1 MLSSIQLSN
10 PSTLQKKSKVTE
22 IQNDMYEIMAL
33 DRGDELSQVMMALTR
48 DGQLYPSLAKG

>member
-33 DRGDELSQVMMALTR
+33 DRGDELPQVMMALTR